1 MKSISNRLGVHFAAC
16 AAVTA
21 GVVASQADAALV
33 YHSLNQVIPANG
45 DGIYFNLVTQAQGS
59 CPVAGWDMNPYGTT
73 SLVFYGSA
81 DPTAQFVN
89 IGGYTGEVSAIAQGF
104 FISSAL
110 PTNSTVGTA
119 RFNTT
124 KGGSVYTDGYTG
136 DWSLDATNIIGF
148 KFTGQSA
155 GQTLYGWAR
164 FQLGASEAV
173 RTFVDYAYDDA
184 GGGVYAGVVVPAPG
198 ALALI
203 GLAGFAA
210 RRRRA

>member
-45 DGIYFNLVTQAQGS
+45 DGLYFNLVTRAQDSG
-59 CPVAGWDMNPYGTT
+59 PVAGWDMNPYGST
-73 SLVFYGSA
+73 SLSFYGSTN
-81 DPTAQFVN
+81 PTAQFVS
-89 IGGYTGEVSAIAQGF
+89 ISAYTGEVSAIEQGF

-110 PTNSTVGTA
+110 PTNNTVNTA
-119 RFNTT
+119 RFNST
-124 KGGSVYTDGYTG
+124 KGGSVWTDGYTG

-148 KFTGQSA
+148 KFTGEL

-164 FQLGASEAV
+164 FQLGASEAE

-184 GGGVYAGVVVPAPG
+184 GGGVYAGVVPAPG

>member
-45 DGIYFNLVTQAQGS
+45 DGIYFNLVTQAQDSG
-59 CPVAGWDMNPYGTT
+59 PVAGWDMNPYGST
-73 SLVFYGSA
+73 SLTFFGSTN
-81 DPTAQFVN
+81 PTAQFVN
-89 IGGYTGEVSAIAQGF
+89 IGAYTSEVSAIAQGF

-110 PTNSTVGTA
+110 PTNNTVGTD
-119 RFNTT
+119 RFNST
-124 KGGSVYTDGYTG
+124 KGGYVYTDGYTG

-148 KFTGQSA
+148 KFTGEL
-155 GQTLYGWAR
+155 GETLYGWAR
-164 FQLGASEAV
+164 FQLGASEAE
-173 RTFVDYAYDDA
+173 RTFIDYAYDNA
-184 GGGVYAGVVVPAPG
+184 GGGVYAGVVPAPG

>member
-33 YHSLNQVIPANG
+33 YHSLNQVIPANA
-45 DGIYFNLVTQAQGS
+45 DGLYFNLVTRAQDSG
-59 CPVAGWDMNPYGTT
+59 PVAGWDMNPYGTT
-73 SLVFYGSA
+73 SLTFYGSTN
-81 DPTAQFVN
+81 PTAYFVS
-89 IGGYTGEVSAIAQGF
+89 ISAYTGEVSAIAQGF

-110 PTNSTVGTA
+110 PTNSTVNTA
-119 RFNTT
+119 RFNST
-124 KGGSVYTDGYTG
+124 KGGSVWTDGYTG

-148 KFTGQSA
+148 KFTGEL

-184 GGGVYAGVVVPAPG
+184 GGGVYAGVVPAPG

>member
-21 GVVASQADAALV
+21 GAVASQADAALV
-33 YHSLNQVIPANG
+33 YHSMNQVIPANG
-45 DGIYFNLVTQAQGS
+45 TGVYFNLVTQAQDSG
-59 CPVAGWDMNPYGTT
+59 PVAGWDINPYGTT
-73 SLVFYGSA
+73 SLTFYGSA
-81 DPTAQFVN
+81 NPTAQFVN
-89 IGGYTGEVSAIAQGF
+89 IGGYLGEVSAIEQGF

-110 PTNSTVGTA
+110 PTNNTVGTA
-119 RFNTT
+119 RFNST
-124 KGGSVYTDGYTG
+124 KGGSVWTDGYTG
-136 DWSLDATNIIGF
+136 DWSLNATNIIGF
-148 KFTGQSA
+148 KFTGEL

-184 GGGVYAGVVVPAPG
+184 GGGVYAGVVPAPG